1 MCGITGW
8 VPGLQRIQ
16 MDIDGLGTMLV
27 LASVQCEDNGY
38 RDTGVFIPRTLLMRG
53 AQDKQIGLLYCY
65 YYYYC
70 IDHSFVENKQ
80 SILSDAF

>member
-1 MCGITGW
+1 MRPKIRNNFPVQCAGW

-53 AQDKQIGLLYCY
+53 AQDKQIGPLY
-65 YYYYC
+65 
-70 IDHSFVENKQ
+70 
-80 SILSDAF
+80 